1 MPVHESTPG
10 PRLFAL
16 PFPGR
21 VPRCGPT
28 DPIVIARMS
37 RFLATLSL
45 ALGFLAAAPLS
56 AECVG
61 HNLFDTMDPARKA
74 EVTAA
79 ADAIPFAR
87 GNFWRATKGDQVITL
102 AGTYHFDD
110 PRHAANLAALMP
122 AITGASLVLVEAG
135 PEEEKALKAQI
146 ARDPSTMVI
155 TEGPLLN
162 QQLPP
167 DVWAQLSDAMSARG
181 IPAFMTAKFKPWY
194 VLTLLSIPPCAMLQ
208 MTSEPE
214 GLDRLVI
221 KAAQE
226 AGVPVRA
233 LEPYDTLFKIFGN
246 LTEAELTEM
255 LVSTLA
261 IEPQGEDYFT
271 TLVDGYFAGESR
283 AAWELMRFISYDMPG
298 YTHAEVDAEFA
309 RMEEIVAASRNRA
322 WIPVLTEAASKGPV
336 FAAFG
341 ALHLSGQDGVL
352 NLLQKQGFTL
362 EELKL

>member
-1 MPVHESTPG
+1 MVVLESTPAT
-10 PRLFAL
+10 RLFAL

-21 VPRCGPT
+21 MPRCAPNVSLV
-28 DPIVIARMS
+28 IVRMP
-37 RFLATLSL
+37 RLLAVLSA
-45 ALGFLAAAPLS
+45 ALCFLAAPLA

-61 HNLFDTMDPARKA
+61 HNLFDTMDPARRA
-74 EVTAA
+74 EVQAA
-79 ADAIPFAR
+79 ADAVPFAK
-87 GNFWRATKGDQVITL
+87 GNFWQATKGDQVITL

-110 PRHAANLAALMP
+110 PRHAASLAALMP
-122 AITGASLVLVEAG
+122 AITGASTVLVEAG

-155 TEGPLLN
+155 TEGPMLN

-167 DVWAQLSDAMSARG
+167 EVWDQLSDAMSARG
-181 IPAFMTAKFKPWY
+181 IPAFMAAKFKPWY

-208 MTSEPE
+208 MTQGPE
-214 GLDRLVI
+214 GLDRLII

-226 AGVPVRA
+226 AGVPVGP
-233 LEPYDTLFKIFGN
+233 LEPYDTLFKIFGS

-271 TLVDGYFAGESR
+271 TLVDSYFAGESR
-283 AAWELMRFISYDMPG
+283 AAWELMRFISYDLPG
-298 YTHAEVDAEFA
+298 YTREEVDAEFA
-309 RMEEIVAASRNRA
+309 RMEEIVAAARNRA
-322 WIPVLTEAASKGPV
+322 WIPVLTEAAAKGPV

-341 ALHLSGQDGVL
+341 ALHLSGKDGVL
-352 NLLQKQGFTL
+352 NLLQAQGFTI

>member
-1 MPVHESTPG
+1 
-10 PRLFAL
+10 
-16 PFPGR
+16 
-21 VPRCGPT
+21 
-28 DPIVIARMS
+28 MS
-37 RFLATLSL
+37 RLIAALSAF
-45 ALGFLAAAPLS
+45 ALGFLVPAPLF

-61 HNLFDTMDPARKA
+61 RNLFDTMDPARRA
-74 EVTAA
+74 EIQAA
-79 ADAIPFAR
+79 ADAVPFAK
-87 GNFWRATKGDQVITL
+87 GNFWRATKGDQVITI

-122 AITGASLVLVEAG
+122 AITGASTVLVEAG
-135 PEEEKALKAQI
+135 PEEEKALKAAI

-155 TEGPLLN
+155 TEGPTLN

-167 DVWAQLSDAMSARG
+167 EVWAQLSDAMSARG
-181 IPAFMTAKFKPWY
+181 IPAFMAAKFKPWY
-194 VLTLLSIPPCAMLQ
+194 VLTLLSLPPCAMLQ
-208 MTSEPE
+208 MTKEPE

-221 KAAQE
+221 KAAQA
-226 AGVPVRA
+226 AGVPIRA
-233 LEPYDTLFKIFGN
+233 LEPYDTLFKIFGS

-261 IEPQGEDYFT
+261 IEPQGEDYFA

-283 AAWELMRFISYDMPG
+283 AAWELMRFISYDQPG
-298 YTHAEVDAEFA
+298 YTRAEVDAEFA

-322 WIPVLTEAASKGPV
+322 WLPVLTDAAAKGPV
-336 FAAFG
+336 FTAFG

-352 NLLQKQGFTL
+352 NLLQVQGFAI

>member
-1 MPVHESTPG
+1 MSVLESTPG

-16 PFPGR
+16 PFAQA
-21 VPRCGPT
+21 VPRCAPNC
-28 DPIVIARMS
+28 PMVIARMS
-37 RFLATLSL
+37 RLFAALSL
-45 ALGFLAAAPLS
+45 VFGFLVSAPLF

-61 HNLFDTMDPARKA
+61 HNLFDSMDPARRA
-74 EVTAA
+74 EVQAA
-79 ADAIPFAR
+79 ADAVPFAK
-87 GNFWRATKGDQVITL
+87 GNFWRATKGDQIITL

-122 AITGASLVLVEAG
+122 AITGATTVLVEAS
-135 PEEEKALKAQI
+135 PEAEKQLKSQI
-146 ARDPSTMVI
+146 AKDPGTMVI
-155 TEGPLLN
+155 TEGPTLN

-167 DVWAQLSDAMSARG
+167 DVWKELSEAMSARG

-194 VLTLLSIPPCAMLQ
+194 VLTLLSIPPCAMLE
-208 MTSEPE
+208 MKGEPE

-221 KAAQE
+221 KVAEE
-226 AGVPVRA
+226 ARVPVQS
-233 LEPYDTLFKIFGN
+233 LEPYDTLFRIFGS

-271 TLVDGYFAGESR
+271 TLVDSYFAGESR
-283 AAWELMRFISYDMPG
+283 AAWELMRFISYDLPG
-298 YTHAEVDAEFA
+298 YTHEQVDAEFA

-322 WIPVLTEAASKGPV
+322 WIPVLTEAAAKGPV

-352 NLLQKQGFTL
+352 NLLQGQGFTI

>member
-1 MPVHESTPG
+1 
-10 PRLFAL
+10 
-16 PFPGR
+16 
-21 VPRCGPT
+21 
-28 DPIVIARMS
+28 MS
-37 RFLATLSL
+37 RLIAALSAF
-45 ALGFLAAAPLS
+45 ALGFLVPATLL

-61 HNLFDTMDPARKA
+61 QNLFDTMDPARRA
-74 EVTAA
+74 EIQAA
-79 ADAIPFAR
+79 ADAVPFAK
-87 GNFWRATKGDQVITL
+87 GNFWRATKGDQVITI

-122 AITGASLVLVEAG
+122 AITGASTVLVEAG
-135 PEEEKALKAQI
+135 PEEEKALKAAI

-155 TEGPLLN
+155 TEGPTLA

-167 DVWAQLSDAMSARG
+167 EVWAQLSDAMSARG
-181 IPAFMTAKFKPWY
+181 IPAFMAAKFKPWY
-194 VLTLLSIPPCAMLQ
+194 VLTLLSLPPCAMLQ
-208 MTSEPE
+208 MTKEPE

-221 KAAQE
+221 KAAQA
-226 AGVPVRA
+226 AGVPIRP
-233 LEPYDTLFKIFGN
+233 LEPYDTLFKIFGS

-261 IEPQGEDYFT
+261 IEPQGEDYFA

-283 AAWELMRFISYDMPG
+283 AAWELMRFISYDQPG
-298 YTHAEVDAEFA
+298 YTREEVDAEFA

-322 WIPVLTEAASKGPV
+322 WLPVLTDAAAKGPV
-336 FAAFG
+336 FTAFG

-352 NLLQKQGFTL
+352 NLLQAQGFAL

>member
-1 MPVHESTPG
+1 
-10 PRLFAL
+10 
-16 PFPGR
+16 
-21 VPRCGPT
+21 
-28 DPIVIARMS
+28 MS
-37 RFLATLSL
+37 RFLAALSL
-45 ALGFLAAAPLS
+45 VLGFLAAAPLS

-74 EVTAA
+74 EVTTA

-122 AITGASLVLVEAG
+122 AITGANLVLVEAG

-298 YTHAEVDAEFA
+298 YTREQVDAEFA
-309 RMEEIVAASRNRA
+309 RMEEIVAASRNRT
-322 WIPVLTEAASKGPV
+322 WIPVLTDAAAKGPV

-352 NLLQKQGFTL
+352 NLLKSQGFTL
-362 EELKL
+362 KELKL